1 MTRLRSLLVSFAIIF
16 LATPGILHAQVSSEL
31 SVTPVVID
39 EKAKPRDILKKVILV
54 KNISNRKLDL
64 YPSVN
69 NVNPDK
75 GTEGFTTAN
84 NSDALSNS
92 LANWIELS
100 RGVIEIEPGEQKA
113 VSFIVRINFNAI
125 PDSYHALIT
134 LTEGE
139 TRAEADKRPPL
150 ATITVNVEVQD
161 DIKELLQLKGFTT
174 ETFFLSGD
182 DVLFNYELQN
192 IGNQNLEP
200 RGEIHIYD
208 RKGSEVA
215 TLEVNRERKNVSPDQ
230 ASQLAS
236 IWTAVDGF
244 GRYKALLTVD
254 YGSAQAASVGDTVF
268 FWIIPW
274 KQLIALT
281 IISLLLIVATALYV
295 HRWFEQRHFA
305 RLANAGLINIDLLH
319 PQKGPSQTDIAK
331 PQPLVA
337 KASKEVIDTPP
348 AHHVPHKPSL
358 KDTLHKSG
366 VHHSH
371 HTAHGHSIDLK
382 TLRTAARSETSQ
394 QTTAGAVINLKKKV

>member
-1 MTRLRSLLVSFAIIF
+1 MRSTLLFLLLITLAAPEVTR
-16 LATPGILHAQVSSEL
+16 AQVDSML

-39 EKAKPRDILKKVILV
+39 EKAKPRDILKKVILI
-54 KNISNRKLDL
+54 KNISDRKLDL

-75 GTEGFTTAN
+75 GTEGFTTAS
-84 NSDALSNS
+84 NSDSLSNS

-161 DIKELLQLKGFTT
+161 DIKELLQLKGFKT

-215 TLEVNRERKNVSPDQ
+215 TLEVNRERKSVSPDQ

-295 HRWFEQRHFA
+295 HRWFEQRHFTK
-305 RLANAGLINIDLLH
+305 LATAGLINTDLLH
-319 PQKGPSQTDIAK
+319 PPKAPSHMVPTN
-331 PQPLVA
+331 PQPLSTKAA
-337 KASKEVIDTPP
+337 KESVETPVHP
-348 AHHVPHKPSL
+348 PHKPSL
-358 KDTLHKSG
+358 KETLHKSG
-366 VHHSH
+366 AHHAHS
-371 HTAHGHSIDLK
+371 APHGHSIDLK
-382 TLRTAARSETSQ
+382 TLRGAARSETPRP
-394 QTTAGAVINLKKKV
+394 TAGAVINLKKKV

>member
-1 MTRLRSLLVSFAIIF
+1 MNILRPLVLF
-16 LATPGILHAQVSSEL
+16 LAISILTTPGVLHAQVSSEL

-39 EKAKPRDILKKVILV
+39 EKAKPRDILKKVILI

-75 GTEGFTTAN
+75 GTEGFTTAG
-84 NSDALSNS
+84 NSEALSNS

-100 RGVIEIEPGEQKA
+100 RGVIEIDPGEQKA
-113 VSFIVRINFNAI
+113 VSFIVRINFNAV

-139 TRAEADKRPPL
+139 TRTEADKRPPL

-161 DIKELLQLKGFTT
+161 DIKELLQLKGFKT

-236 IWTAVDGF
+236 IWTAVEGF

-281 IISLLLIVATALYV
+281 VISLLLIVAMALYF

-305 RLANAGLINIDLLH
+305 KLATAGLINVDLLH
-319 PQKGPSQTDIAK
+319 PPKVSHQAP
-331 PQPLVA
+331 PVA
-337 KASKEVIDTPP
+337 RSEPASIRERVETTS
-348 AHHVPHKPSL
+348 AHVAHKPSL

-366 VHHSH
+366 NHHAKS
-371 HTAHGHSIDLK
+371 TSHGHSIDLK
-382 TLRTAARSETSQ
+382 TLRATPRSEAPQ
-394 QTTAGAVINLKKKV
+394 PAAGSVINLKKKL